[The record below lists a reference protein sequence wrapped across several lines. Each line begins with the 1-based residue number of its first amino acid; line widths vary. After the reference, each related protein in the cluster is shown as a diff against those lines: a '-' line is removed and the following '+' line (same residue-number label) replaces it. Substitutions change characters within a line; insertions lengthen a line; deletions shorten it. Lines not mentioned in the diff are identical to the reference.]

1 MHAPKSLAS
10 AAAARKRL
18 AVEELV
24 VMELAMEKMRRLG
37 GGGGGNGNLSS
48 AEEVSDDD
56 RGGNAEETADDYD
69 DDFSLA
75 SPATSSSSPP
85 GSYVVPSRAAAAA
98 AAAALHFELT
108 EGQRTALDEILEDME
123 LSSSGG
129 GRVGAGG
136 ASSTTAGESLDDDDE
151 NSTPISSSAGRPMS
165 RLLQGDVGSGKS
177 AVALVALL
185 AAVGGGAQGALMAP
199 TEVLAAQLHRGLEAL
214 IANLDITDESSSF
227 SSSSSSSAAP
237 SVFPRRPVVAL
248 LTGSTKAAERRAI
261 LQKTASGAV
270 DVVVGTHA
278 LASDAVAFRR
288 LGLAVVDE
296 QHRFGVLQRS
306 ALLAKADPAPHVL
319 SMSATPIPRSLALVA
334 SGEAACSVVEGR
346 PPGRGRVETFVVF
359 DREEGREAVAER
371 LRRDLAAGG
380 RAFIV
385 CPRVAESDEG
395 TEGVTVVVDEK
406 SGSSSGSDSEGSGS
420 TQQQQQQQLLP
431 ELRAA
436 EEEYNRLLETG
447 ALGKDVKV
455 GLLHGRMKPADKASA
470 LDAFRSGET
479 SVLISTSVVEVG
491 VDVPEATAMV
501 VEGADR
507 FGLAQL
513 HQLRGR
519 VGRGGRD
526 GVCVLMVRT
535 ERGAARLRPLVES
548 DDGFKIAEADLKE
561 R

>member
-1 MHAPKSLAS
+1 M
-10 AAAARKRL
+10 
-18 AVEELV
+18 
-24 VMELAMEKMRRLG
+24 
-37 GGGGGNGNLSS
+37 
-48 AEEVSDDD
+48 
-56 RGGNAEETADDYD
+56 
-69 DDFSLA
+69 
-75 SPATSSSSPP
+75 
-85 GSYVVPSRAAAAA
+85 
-98 AAAALHFELT
+98 
-108 EGQRTALDEILEDME
+108 
-123 LSSSGG
+123 
-129 GRVGAGG
+129 
-136 ASSTTAGESLDDDDE
+136 
-151 NSTPISSSAGRPMS
+151 
-165 RLLQGDVGSGKS
+165 
-177 AVALVALL
+177 
-185 AAVGGGAQGALMAP
+185 
-199 TEVLAAQLHRGLEAL
+199 
-214 IANLDITDESSSF
+214 
-227 SSSSSSSAAP
+227 
-237 SVFPRRPVVAL
+237 
-248 LTGSTKAAERRAI
+248 
-261 LQKTASGAV
+261 
-270 DVVVGTHA
+270 
-278 LASDAVAFRR
+278 
-288 LGLAVVDE
+288 
-296 QHRFGVLQRS
+296 
-306 ALLAKADPAPHVL
+306 
-319 SMSATPIPRSLALVA
+319 
-334 SGEAACSVVEGR
+334 
-346 PPGRGRVETFVVF
+346 
-359 DREEGREAVAER
+359 
-371 LRRDLAAGG
+371 
-380 RAFIV
+380 
-385 CPRVAESDEG
+385 
-395 TEGVTVVVDEK
+395 TVVVDEK